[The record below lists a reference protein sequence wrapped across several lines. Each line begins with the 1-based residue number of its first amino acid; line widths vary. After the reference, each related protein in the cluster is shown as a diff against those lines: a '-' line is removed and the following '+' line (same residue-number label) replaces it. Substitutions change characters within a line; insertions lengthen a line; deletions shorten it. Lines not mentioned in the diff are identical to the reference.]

1 MDEIIK
7 NRQYQSA
14 VEIDQRIKT
23 TAKAL
28 AENLFDLCG
37 LFYRMSSEKLYKEL
51 GYQNFADYC
60 ENEVG
65 IHRDQGRKYAKIGEE
80 FLNKNAESTLHFE
93 AIGTEKLYLL
103 ARLDEPEREQIQ
115 QTVNLE
121 DTSVRELKAEIAR
134 LKADHKQEI
143 KELSDENTELQ
154 GKMKELVSDA
164 DTVRAEL
171 AEANEKIT
179 ELESRPAEI
188 KFLED
193 AHSKETI
200 RQLEDQLDNAKER
213 IEELESRP
221 VEVAVQENPEAE
233 KTIQKL
239 ENQITELE
247 EQLDKAN
254 SKPAEIV
261 NISNDKESFKAY
273 YLSAVNAFENM
284 LKFVSGCKEKDFCIE
299 KISKLLYKCKSM
311 TEGIR
316 NETI

>member
-1 MDEIIK
+1 METTVLTK
-7 NRQYQSA
+7 QH
-14 VEIDQRIKT
+14 KT
-23 TAKAL
+23 AIELNQKILITAQA
-28 AENLFDLCG
+28 AQQNLYDMCVMLKQM
-37 LFYRMSSEKLYKEL
+37 RDDKLYKEL
-51 GYQNFADYC
+51 GYQNFEDYC
-60 ENEVG
+60 ESEVG
-65 IHRDQGRKYAKIGEE
+65 FGRMQAHKYIAIIE
-80 FLNKNAESTLHFE
+80 NVKNVNSSLHF
-93 AIGTEKLYLL
+93 GVTKLALL
-103 ARLDEPEREQIQ
+103 ATLSEPEQEQLQ

-221 VEVAVQENPEAE
+221 VEVAVHEDTKSKE
-233 KTIQKL
+233 TIRQL
-239 ENQITELE
+239 ESQITDLE
-247 EQLDKAN
+247 EQLEQAN
-254 SKPAEIV
+254 SKPAAV
-261 NISNDKESFKAY
+261 LSVSNDKESFKAY

>member
-221 VEVAVQENPEAE
+221 VEVAVHEDTKSKE
-233 KTIQKL
+233 TIRQL
-239 ENQITELE
+239 ESQITDLE
-247 EQLDKAN
+247 EQLEQAN
-254 SKPAEIV
+254 SKPAAV
-261 NISNDKESFKAY
+261 LSVSNDKESFKAY

-284 LKFVSGCKEKDFCIE
+284 LKFVSDCKEKEFCLEKVDRLIE
-299 KISKLLYKCKSM
+299 TCKIM
-311 TEGIR
+311 MEGIR
-316 NETI
+316 NETL